1 MEAVYLKDMTELAEK
16 STRLHPKFKL
26 NGSSFTIAS
35 LREQAQTF
43 IKEGEPYEESVGE
56 FIIEWLDAKKYVTV
70 HTSGSTGTPKLIKIS
85 KMHMIHSAMATAKHF
100 NIYEKTTALL
110 CLPAHYI
117 AGKMM
122 LVRAMTLGW
131 RIDMA
136 QPKSNPLDA
145 VYRTYD
151 FCAMTPF
158 QLDNSL
164 SRLHLL
170 SKLIVGGGAISPA
183 LSLRL
188 QGLKTKVYETY
199 GMTETVTHIAARRV
213 NPKKIKEG
221 IIPFKVLDK
230 VTVDTDSRD
239 CLVIKAPRVSTDPV
253 ITNDL
258 VKLLTYKK
266 FIWLGRID
274 NVINSGGV
282 KLFPEQIEAKLAPF
296 IHVPYFVAG
305 VPDELLGEQLT
316 LFVEQ
321 EEPLFVKEHIVDT
334 TSFKPFELPKLAIS
348 LTSFQR
354 TDTGKIQRGQTL
366 KDYLDSL

>member
-1 MEAVYLKDMTELAEK
+1 MHMLYATDRHKF
-16 STRLHPKFKL
+16 LHPKFKL
-26 NGSSFTIAS
+26 NGSSHTKAT
-35 LREQAQTF
+35 LKAQAYGF

-56 FIIEWLDAKKYVTV
+56 FLLEWLDKKKYVTV
-70 HTSGSTGTPKLIKIS
+70 QTSGSTGDPKPIKID
-85 KMHMIHSAMATAKHF
+85 KLHMINSARATAKHF
-100 NIYEKTTALL
+100 DVYEKTTALL

-122 LVRAMTLGW
+122 LVRAMVLGW

-136 QPKSNPLDA
+136 QPKSNPLDNI
-145 VYRTYD
+145 YRRYD

-183 LSLRL
+183 LKSRV
-188 QGLKTKVYETY
+188 QGLATKIYETY

-213 NPKKIKEG
+213 NSKKNKDSL
-221 IIPFKVLDK
+221 IPFKVLDK
-230 VTVDTDSRD
+230 VTIEADERS
-239 CLVIKAPRVSTDPV
+239 CLVIKAPYVSSDPV
-253 ITNDL
+253 VTNDI
-258 VKLLTYKK
+258 VKIITYKR

-282 KLFPEQIEAKLAPF
+282 KLHPEQVEGKLATY
-296 IHVPYFVAG
+296 IDVPYFITG
-305 VPDELLGEQLT
+305 MPDDRLGEQLV

-321 EEPLFVKEHIVDT
+321 EEPYDFHISEEDMKV
-334 TSFKPFELPKLAIS
+334 FKPYEFPRKIIS
-348 LTSFQR
+348 VPQFQR
-354 TDTGKIQRGQTL
+354 TSTGKIQRGQTL
-366 KDYLDSL
+366 TKYLDTI